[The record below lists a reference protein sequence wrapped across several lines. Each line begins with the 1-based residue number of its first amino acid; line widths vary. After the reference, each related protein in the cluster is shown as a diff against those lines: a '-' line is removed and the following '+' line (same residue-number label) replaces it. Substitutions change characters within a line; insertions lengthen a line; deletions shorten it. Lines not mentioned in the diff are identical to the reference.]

1 MATKHEENYM
11 EKQLH
16 DETPAET
23 KDELSEL
30 ILTYLPPIPNSQG
43 YECRGTVAETLA
55 EVLREEGLI
64 NDLADTGSEVEWQAR
79 MPHENPEYGW
89 KKVVEGAAIYLE
101 AFHGAEVRTRVVSEW
116 KHRAEQ

>member
-1 MATKHEENYM
+1 M
-11 EKQLH
+11 EKQSH
-16 DETPAET
+16 DETPPEA

-30 ILTYLPPIPNSQG
+30 ILAYLPPIPNSQG

-55 EVLREEGLI
+55 EVLREEGLV
-64 NDLADTGSEVEWQAR
+64 NLLSDTGSEVEWQAR

-101 AFHGAEVRTRVVSEW
+101 AFHGAEVRTRVVTEW
-116 KHRAEQ
+116 KYRGEQ